1 MRIFARS
8 LSINETYQFLVEMI
22 NRNDPTRR
30 SIGYLLVQIE
40 EIQSPLIPI
49 RFVQFSFQIIL
60 IHSI

>member
-40 EIQSPLIPI
+40 EIQSPLITI